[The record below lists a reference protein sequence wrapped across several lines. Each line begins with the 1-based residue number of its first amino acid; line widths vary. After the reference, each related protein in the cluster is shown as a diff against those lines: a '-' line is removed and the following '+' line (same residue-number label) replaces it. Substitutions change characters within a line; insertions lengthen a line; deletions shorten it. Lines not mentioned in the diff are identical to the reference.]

1 MTDEPDKYLVI
12 KRSTW
17 EVICRDDAAND
28 YANRSL
34 INAIAASVVPD
45 ATVIR
50 GQDVLAGPALHG
62 YAAGA
67 ALVVACLPKEH
78 PDRAKFQK
86 VADLFHD
93 RAVEADELGNKKV
106 PD

>member
-1 MTDEPDKYLVI
+1 MSGEPDKYLVI
-12 KRSTW
+12 KQTDLER
-17 EVICRDDAAND
+17 I
-28 YANRSL
+28 
-34 INAIAASVVPD
+34 IAAVPWGDFAVELLLQARITD

-67 ALVVACLPKEH
+67 ALVAACLPIDH